1 VKEENLR
8 AGDTVRLPVLGIP
21 DEVSARYFEN
31 MHSGFLFTQ
40 VGYEGDSRQVWKVA
54 INILTSSRG
63 QPTRSVPSE
72 CRVCGEANEACHE
85 MLRGTP

>member
-1 VKEENLR
+1 VKKKNLR
-8 AGDTVRLPVLGIP
+8 AGDAVRLPVLAIP

-31 MHSGFLFTQ
+31 IHSGFLFTQ
-40 VGYEGDSRQVWKVA
+40 VGYEGNGRQVWKVA

-72 CRVCGEANEACHE
+72 CRMCGEANEACHE